1 MPERRARTAAIALF
15 LTTSMMAAPAAIAQS
30 PAEFFADKTV
40 KIVIGFST
48 AGTYGQYAQ
57 IAARH
62 IRKHVPGTPN
72 VIVQSVRGGGGI
84 VAINHLTHVAPKDGT
99 TLIVMPINMV
109 QDGLLNPQAKYDPR
123 QFEWIGRLM
132 ELVQIGVAS
141 EKSGLATLADAKTKA
156 ASAGGIGA
164 SNPTSM
170 NWKILN
176 LMAGTKFNVVSGY
189 KGLPDATL
197 AWERGEVDTV
207 MMNWETA
214 VQRFD
219 VQIKSGKVKPL
230 FVYSNRQMPEVPKG
244 LPALGEF
251 GRNAVEKAFLDIYTV
266 GPRFGRSL
274 AMAAGAPPE
283 RLKAWR
289 EAFQKMLKDPEF
301 LAEVKTRQMRHDPE
315 SGEDVAKYVTAS
327 MQYPKSVIDEAKKL
341 YEKLL
346 SDKH

>member
-1 MPERRARTAAIALF
+1 MPQCFARTAAIAF
-15 LTTSMMAAPAAIAQS
+15 LLATASFAAPAAVAQS
-30 PAEFFADKTV
+30 PAEFFAGKTV
-40 KIVIGFST
+40 RIVIGFAT

-57 IAARH
+57 IAAQH
-62 IRKHVPGTPN
+62 IRKHVPGTPSI
-72 VIVQSVRGGGGI
+72 IVQSVVGGGGI
-84 VAINHLTHVAPKDGT
+84 VAINHVANVAAKDGT

-123 QFEWIGRLM
+123 KFEWIGRLM

-141 EKSGLATLADAKTKA
+141 EKSGVTTLADAKTRIV
-156 ASAGGIGA
+156 SAGGIGA
-164 SNPTSM
+164 TNPTAM

-219 VQIKSGKVKPL
+219 AQIKSGKVKLL
-230 FVYSNRQMPEVPKG
+230 FNYANRRMPELPKE

-251 GRNAVEKAFLDIYTV
+251 GRNAAEKAFLDIYTV

-283 RLKAWR
+283 RLEAWR
-289 EAFQKMLKDPEF
+289 DAFRKMLKDPEF

-315 SGEDVAKYVTAS
+315 SGEEVAKYVAAS
-327 MQYPKSVIDEAKKL
+327 TQYPNSVIEEAKKL
-341 YEKLL
+341 YDRLL
-346 SDKH
+346 TDKR